1 MVKIMIKK
9 IVNKIVRKTIGQKF
23 KIGSFN
29 IKLGRDH
36 NLLSVLAVYP
46 KYGSNLVNLA
56 RVVSNKYTSLK
67 IIDIGANVGDT
78 VASLLNDNPNYKILS
93 IEGDESYLKILHENF
108 GSNPSVK
115 IFENF
120 LGSKN
125 ETIRTSIQRKNGTLK
140 IGKINNN
147 EEGLVTIITL
157 DSLIENNHECKNA
170 KLLKIDTDGYDNK
183 ILRGAVKYLSET
195 KPVVFFEY
203 DSKLLKE
210 NNEIGVDIFDTLEDV
225 GYKTLVFFDNYGRFL
240 VSVDIREKRIIN
252 QLHRYINNTT
262 SAFPYYDIAV
272 FHNNDNDIAQIFI
285 KIEEES

>member
-1 MVKIMIKK
+1 MIKK

-36 NLLSVLAVYP
+36 NLPSVLAVYP
-46 KYGSNLVNLA
+46 KYGENLVNLA

-78 VASLLNDNPNYKILS
+78 VATLLNDNPKYKILS
-93 IEGDESYLKILHENF
+93 IEGDESYLKILYENF

-125 ETIRTSIQRKNGTLK
+125 ETIRTSVQRKNGTLK
-140 IGKINNN
+140 INKINNDK
-147 EEGLVTIITL
+147 ESLVTVVTL
-157 DSLIENNHECKNA
+157 DSLLENNRECIDA

-183 ILRGAVKYLSET
+183 IIRGAVKYLSDI
-195 KPVVFFEY
+195 KPVIFFEY

-210 NNEIGVDIFDTLEDV
+210 NNEIGVDIFDMLEEL

-240 VSVDIREKRIIN
+240 VSVDIKEKKTIN
-252 QLHRYINNTT
+252 QLHRYIDNTN

-272 FHNNDNDIAQIFI
+272 FHNNDNDIAQIFV
-285 KIEEES
+285 KKEEES